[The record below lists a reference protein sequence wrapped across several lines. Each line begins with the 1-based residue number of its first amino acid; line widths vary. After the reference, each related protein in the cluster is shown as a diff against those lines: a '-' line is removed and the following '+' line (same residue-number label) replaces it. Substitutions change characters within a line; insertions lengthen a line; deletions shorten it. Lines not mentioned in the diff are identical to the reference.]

1 MLKEFSAG
9 GIVLQYAQDKFQND
23 IWEVLLIKS
32 SGTGFWQ
39 FPKGHIEKG
48 QTTQE
53 AALREVREEG
63 GVEAEVLA
71 KVGQSKY
78 VYLTKAKEKVTKVV
92 MIFLMKYLSG
102 DPKDHDSEV
111 SEAKW
116 VESTEALKLLTFTQD
131 RALLKKALMMINEG
145 D

>member
-9 GIVLQYAQDKFQND
+9 GIVLQYKQDKLLND

-32 SGTGFWQ
+32 SGKGYWQ

-53 AALREVREEG
+53 AAVREVKEEG
-63 GVEAEVLA
+63 GIEAEILA

-78 VYLTKAKEKVTKVV
+78 VYLTKEQEKVSKVV
-92 MIFLMKYLSG
+92 MLFLMKYLSG
-102 DPKDHDSEV
+102 DPKDHDQEV

-131 RALLKKALMMINEG
+131 RALLKKALEMIEEK
-145 D
+145 